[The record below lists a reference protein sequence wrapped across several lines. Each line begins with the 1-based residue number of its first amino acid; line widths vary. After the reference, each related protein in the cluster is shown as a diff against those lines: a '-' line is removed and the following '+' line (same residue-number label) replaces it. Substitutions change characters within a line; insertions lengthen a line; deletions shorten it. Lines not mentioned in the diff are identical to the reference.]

1 MAAKVRFTPERRER
15 LLTLIEAGRTLEA
28 ACADVEIARGTVQ
41 KWRARGRQ
49 DESGEWA
56 VFAERLDGLL
66 QGTGPERLAEED
78 VIGLVEAAARR
89 GSVTAMKVL
98 LDRFKEAR
106 ERDGSEDTVTPPAS
120 SFLDELAAR
129 RGKAA

>member
-1 MAAKVRFTPERRER
+1 MAGKVRFTPERRER

-28 ACADVEIARGTVQ
+28 ACADVGISRGTVQ
-41 KWRARGRQ
+41 KWRAKGRQ

-56 VFAERLDGLL
+56 VFAERLDGMLH
-66 QGTGPERLAEED
+66 GTAGAERMAEED
-78 VIGLVEAAARR
+78 VVGLVEAAARR
-89 GSVTAMKVL
+89 GSVSAMKVL

-106 ERDGSEDTVTPPAS
+106 ERDGSEDTIVPPDA

-129 RGKAA
+129 RKAA